1 LSIKVL
7 IFDNNEFLADLYQQN
22 LRVYANCD
30 CTVASDL
37 KDAYLQLQKDTTIQ
51 SLIVK
56 EFIGDTAAAKLMI
69 NFMKKNGIDIP
80 VIVFQGEKLAEQ
92 YENVTSIGKNTDV
105 RSLVRTIAKQFK
117 VTAKQMTQ
125 VQVSEYFP
133 FPLKLFFP
141 GIKYDFKIYL
151 EKEPGKYGVFKK
163 PEQELSRQEMQQMR
177 QMGITRL
184 YVDALDRLRF
194 VNETSEILTKS
205 LEKDDLSV
213 PERVAMTQVAFD
225 IVSDLASKVGI
236 DQHTYELAQAS
247 ITSMQKIVKNIPD
260 LDSMIEELLKNEAGY
275 RYKHSLMI
283 CLVGT
288 RIIEILKWGNQDQI
302 NKLSFVAFFHDI
314 TLGSDAHA
322 KIHSMGQLKA
332 AAQNLSEDQVFKI
345 KSHALDAAKLVSM
358 YPKFP
363 MGADTIIKQHHGSK
377 SGVGFDKISLNIS
390 PLSIIFIMAEEWVT
404 FTLDSH
410 EKGIQL
416 SKDKVIQHLSKKYNL
431 SRFKEYFYA
440 LNQLNI

>member
-1 LSIKVL
+1 
-7 IFDNNEFLADLYQQN
+7 
-22 LRVYANCD
+22 
-30 CTVASDL
+30 
-37 KDAYLQLQKDTTIQ
+37 
-51 SLIVK
+51 
-56 EFIGDTAAAKLMI
+56 
-69 NFMKKNGIDIP
+69 
-80 VIVFQGEKLAEQ
+80 
-92 YENVTSIGKNTDV
+92 
-105 RSLVRTIAKQFK
+105 
-117 VTAKQMTQ
+117 
-125 VQVSEYFP
+125 
-133 FPLKLFFP
+133 
-141 GIKYDFKIYL
+141 
-151 EKEPGKYGVFKK
+151 
-163 PEQELSRQEMQQMR
+163 MQQMR

-205 LEKDDLSV
+205 LEKDDLTV
-213 PERVAMTQVAFD
+213 GERVAMTQVAFD

-236 DQHTYELAQAS
+236 DQHTYELAHAS
-247 ITSMQKIVKNIPD
+247 IGSMQKIVKNIPD
-260 LDSMIEELLKNEAGY
+260 LDSMLSELMKNESGY

-404 FTLDSH
+404 FTLESH
-410 EKGIQL
+410 EKGIKL

-431 SRFKEYFYA
+431 PRFKEYFYA